1 MGDGTVAAP
10 IALDSAD
17 TSRPRAWWGVGVLVV
32 FYLFAFVDRQ
42 ILALLVVPIRREL
55 GVTEIEY
62 SLLQGLSF
70 ATFYTLLGVPLARL
84 ADAWDRRALVA
95 IGACV
100 WSAMTIACGL
110 ASSYG
115 ELFLA
120 RVGVGVGEAALSPAA
135 YAWIAASFPRE
146 RRGSAFGVYS
156 MGIYLGSGLAFVL
169 GGAMVELAA
178 QNDGVVLPLVGSL
191 RAWQTALVGAG
202 VLGILAT
209 PLAFTLREP
218 RRARDAAVPR
228 LAELFAWMKR
238 HRRAFLGHHAG
249 FALLALSGYAVNL
262 TVPSFLQR
270 RHGMALGEAS
280 LAYGLVLGVAGALGV
295 ACGGLVAD
303 RVRARGARR
312 ASDATLGAASD
323 ASIRVGLAAALVGVP
338 FAAAFPLVESAS
350 ACLALLVPLSFATA
364 AGFGVAAA
372 GVVELAPT
380 ALRGRASAIYLF
392 AISLVGLGLGPTAPP
407 WFAKHVLG
415 SETELPLALSLV
427 ATIAGLGSAAF
438 LASGL
443 RAHRAC
449 VEELAR

>member
-1 MGDGTVAAP
+1 MGEGTIAAP
-10 IALDSAD
+10 LALEEAN
-17 TSRPRAWWGVGVLVV
+17 TSRARAWWGVGVLVV

-42 ILALLVVPIRREL
+42 ILALLVGPIRRDL
-55 GVTEIEY
+55 GVSDVEY

-84 ADAWDRRALVA
+84 ADAWDRRKLVA
-95 IGACV
+95 IGAVV
-100 WSAMTIACGL
+100 WSVMTIACGL

-135 YAWIAASFPRE
+135 YAWIAASFARE

-178 QNDGVVLPLVGSL
+178 RHEGVALPLVGSL

-202 VLGILAT
+202 VLGLLVT
-209 PLAFTLREP
+209 PLAFTMREP
-218 RRARDAAVPR
+218 RRARDVVVPP
-228 LAELFAWMKR
+228 LAELFAWMKA
-238 HRRAFLGHHAG
+238 HRRAFVGHHAG
-249 FALLALSGYAVNL
+249 FALLALSGYAVNM
-262 TVPSFLQR
+262 TVPSFLQA
-270 RHGMALGEAS
+270 RHGMTLGDAS
-280 LAYGLVLGVAGALGV
+280 LAYGLVLGIAGAAGV
-295 ACGGLVAD
+295 ACGGLAAD
-303 RVRARGARR
+303 RMRARG
-312 ASDATLGAASD
+312 ASD
-323 ASIRVGLAAALVGVP
+323 ASIRVGIATALTGVP
-338 FAAAFPLVESAS
+338 FAAAFPLVESATW
-350 ACLALLVPLSFATA
+350 CLALLVPLSFATA
-364 AGFGVAAA
+364 AAFGVAAA
-372 GVVELAPT
+372 GVVELAPP

-407 WFAKHVLG
+407 WIAKHVLG
-415 SETELPLALSLV
+415 GESALPLALAL
-427 ATIAGLGSAAF
+427 ATSIAGVAAAAF

-449 VEELAR
+449 VEELVRS